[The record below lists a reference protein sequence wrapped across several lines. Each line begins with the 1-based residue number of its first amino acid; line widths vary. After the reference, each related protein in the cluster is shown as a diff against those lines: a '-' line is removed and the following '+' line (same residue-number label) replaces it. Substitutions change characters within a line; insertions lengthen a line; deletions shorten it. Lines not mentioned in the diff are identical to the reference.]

1 MALLI
6 YEKMP
11 SNLNRANFSYF
22 IMAEDQNL
30 LIHDDTGLHSKSC
43 HFFH

>member
-1 MALLI
+1 MVLLI
-6 YEKMP
+6 YEKML
-11 SNLNRANFSYF
+11 SNLSRAKFSYF

-30 LIHDDTGLHSKSC
+30 LIHDDMGSHNKSY